1 MNLRRHGS
9 KEWVT
14 EIDQRRRMHLRL
26 NGFRQTY
33 EDLKLNG
40 FGQAYGAFK
49 FYHVDRSRQHGC
61 WQLIAKHAATNS
73 TSSGATATVK
83 CYNKHKT
90 IFSKHKTILKGYN
103 WEKSTLL
110 SPCLLWNYRH
120 RFCCF
125 DPLDKHSVYFGT
137 IRCPK
142 SYYQC
147 KPAYFFRKVKENKRR
162 RRRMKKLKYREF
174 YPPLSE
180 CVPPIRFPKY
190 EASLPTPEFP
200 PTRES
205 PKPLFQAPFRGTVPP
220 IR

>member
-26 NGFRQTY
+26 NGFRQAY

-40 FGQAYGAFK
+40 FGQAHGACK

-103 WEKSTLL
+103 WEKSTFTMHNAFYEIIDTGFIVLT
-110 SPCLLWNYRH
+110 
-120 RFCCF
+120 
-125 DPLDKHSVYFGT
+125 PLISILFTLGQFVAQNHT
-137 IRCPK
+137 ISANRLN
-142 SYYQC
+142 
-147 KPAYFFRKVKENKRR
+147 FLER
-162 RRRMKKLKYREF
+162 
-174 YPPLSE
+174 
-180 CVPPIRFPKY
+180 
-190 EASLPTPEFP
+190 
-200 PTRES
+200 
-205 PKPLFQAPFRGTVPP
+205 
-220 IR
+220 